1 MNQFDLMFGAKP
13 RFPRAHTTD
22 PRSSHEA
29 AAEGE
34 RTGAFKKQAQR
45 VLDGLRGYTNCTS
58 AELSRHID
66 MDLYAVRRRLT
77 ELEATGLVDRI
88 DPTDDTVPCEVSGK
102 RVCRWRIRL

>member
-1 MNQFDLMFGAKP
+1 MTTSQLDLMFSRV
-13 RFPRAHTTD
+13 RFPRAHATD

-66 MDLYAVRRRLT
+66 MDLYAIRRRLT
-77 ELEATGLVDRI
+77 ELEAAGLVDRI
-88 DPTDDTVPCEVSGK
+88 DPTDDTVPCEVSRK
-102 RVCRWRIRL
+102 KVCRWRLA